1 MSYATTKLNHYHWPS
16 FSRVK
21 YLFCDHILFLVKTK
35 RCGITKSALVEAAIE
50 DDLAAEYN
58 EQLNEYNRLIL
69 QMIQENFEL
78 HKVSLFVTTG
88 THKSLF

>member
-1 MSYATTKLNHYHWPS
+1 M
-16 FSRVK
+16 
-21 YLFCDHILFLVKTK
+21 
-35 RCGITKSALVEAAIE
+35 EAATE

-78 HKVSLFVTTG
+78 HRVSLFVTAG